1 MEDAL
6 DVEFLLTDLAVE
18 LAKAKEQG
26 YDKVKLW
33 VRHSYDNDIE
43 FELVGYRLE
52 TPREVSARL
61 SQEKQALKN
70 RARYALQHEAAALT
84 REEVLAAWEAGQK
97 KKKEG

>member
-1 MEDAL
+1 M
-6 DVEFLLTDLAVE
+6 
-18 LAKAKEQG
+18 
-26 YDKVKLW
+26 W

-70 RARYALQHEAAALT
+70 HVVCTLQNEATTLT

-97 KKKEG
+97 KEG